1 MAQKAFKGEK
11 IGSLVKGVGGKAV
24 PQAMNA
30 AALFGEAGFFFAR
43 EKASCAAASHRWF

>member
-1 MAQKAFKGEK
+1 MAQKTFKGEK

-24 PQAMNA
+24 AQAMNA
-30 AALFGEAGFFFAR
+30 AAFVGEAGFFFAS